1 MSAGGIRLAGFSLG
15 GPEVTVNWGRGD
27 MDSLPWGRSLGPE

>member
-27 MDSLPWGRSLGPE
+27 MDSLRGRSLGPE